1 MKKYGVALIVGIVVV
16 VAIAIIADQKES
28 FSVIRDYIGGA
39 NRFSQLAYVFLLV
52 SVGTY
57 LPLNAIPLIPFG
69 AAIFGPFEAALLSS
83 VGWTLGAIG
92 AFLLSRHYG
101 RVYLERHLPLAK
113 IDSLIELLPEKNRLP
128 LLIIFRLVLP
138 SDTASYALGL
148 TKSLGFKEYCIA
160 TTIAYTTYS
169 FLLSYL
175 GHALFEGNILFAIK
189 IGLVMLAIFSFGW
202 YLLNRLR
209 N

>member
-1 MKKYGVALIVGIVVV
+1 MKKYAVAFIIGIIVVI
-16 VAIAIIADQKES
+16 ALAIIADQRES
-28 FSVIRDYIGGA
+28 LELIRDYIGGA
-39 NRFSQLAYVFLLV
+39 NRFSQLAYVFLLI

-57 LPLNAIPLIPFG
+57 LPLNAIPFIPFG

-92 AFLLSRHYG
+92 AFLLSKRYG
-101 RVYLERHLPLAK
+101 RTYLERHLPLGK
-113 IDSLIELLPEKNRLP
+113 IDSIIERMPEKNRLP

-138 SDTASYALGL
+138 SDTASFALGL
-148 TKSLGFKEYCIA
+148 TKSLGFKDYCIA
-160 TTIAYTTYS
+160 TTIAYTTHS

-175 GHALFEGNILFAIK
+175 GHALFEGNIVFAAK
-189 IGLVMLAIFSFGW
+189 IGFVILAIFSFGW